1 MTRWQ
6 RRAWCWILVAL
17 LGLACSLAGATASP
31 AQAPA
36 PAPAPPD
43 EQTLD
48 GIPVLLDGHEVLVIH
63 RGIAGFTAQERA
75 STITRRLQRLAQND
89 ELAIESLSI
98 RHLKDD
104 GILYLSDGKDVL
116 LTINDRDAS
125 ASRMDAAELAER
137 SLRHLKAALQE
148 YREARQPGRLLRNSG
163 TAALASLALLVFSL
177 ALLRGSG
184 LLLPRLRRF
193 ITAHSRGIQVGRVE
207 LMSAETISSLWLEAL
222 KLARLLIVLAA
233 VFYWAGFTLRL
244 FPWTR
249 ELGEGLRS
257 QFYGSIE
264 LALTAT
270 ARYLPNIFVVVIIAT
285 ATVYLLKAIKPFFLA
300 LHHGQLVIPG
310 FYADWAMPTY
320 NLLLCLMIALAG
332 ILALPYLPG
341 FGSPAFQGASVF
353 LGLLLSLGSTSAIT
367 NVIGGIILIYT
378 RAFQIGDH
386 IQVGPVIGDIIEKN
400 FLAIR
405 IRTPANQ
412 IITIPNAKLLNND
425 VVNFNIA
432 NREFQHSLLLQTS
445 VGLGYDVP
453 WRTAH
458 ALLIEAALA
467 SADILPTPPPFVLQ
481 THLGDHAITYQL
493 NAHTSDPNRM
503 VFTLSELHQHIQ
515 DSFQQAGIE
524 ILSPSY
530 AALRDGSA
538 STIPAAAAGEGQ
550 ERRPG

>member
-1 MTRWQ
+1 
-6 RRAWCWILVAL
+6 
-17 LGLACSLAGATASP
+17 
-31 AQAPA
+31 
-36 PAPAPPD
+36 
-43 EQTLD
+43 
-48 GIPVLLDGHEVLVIH
+48 
-63 RGIAGFTAQERA
+63 
-75 STITRRLQRLAQND
+75 
-89 ELAIESLSI
+89 
-98 RHLKDD
+98 
-104 GILYLSDGKDVL
+104 
-116 LTINDRDAS
+116 
-125 ASRMDAAELAER
+125 
-137 SLRHLKAALQE
+137 
-148 YREARQPGRLLRNSG
+148 
-163 TAALASLALLVFSL
+163 
-177 ALLRGSG
+177 
-184 LLLPRLRRF
+184 
-193 ITAHSRGIQVGRVE
+193 
-207 LMSAETISSLWLEAL
+207 MSAETISSLWLEAL

-233 VFYWAGFTLRL
+233 IFYWAGFTLRL

-257 QFYGSIE
+257 QFYGSFE

-270 ARYLPNIFVVVIIAT
+270 THYLPNVFVVAIIAM
-285 ATVYLLKAIKPFFLA
+285 AAVYLLKAIKPFFVA

-320 NLLLCLMIALAG
+320 NLLLYLVIALAA
-332 ILALPYLPG
+332 ILVFPYLPG

-386 IQVGPVIGDIIEKN
+386 IQVGAVIGDFIEKN

-530 AALRDGSA
+530 AALRDGST

-550 ERRPG
+550 GRSHR